1 MTPGRPRRVADCGS
15 FPPPEDLVGRHPA
28 LLAAAGL
35 TLGSLAL
42 LGGSPAATAAGATV
56 RFASP
61 TVVNEFVPGFEPD
74 VVVDATHTASRGRI
88 YSSWPNGFSTTIS
101 YLARSDDHGSSF
113 HPTGGSAGGKPT
125 TCVGGGDSEMQLD
138 GKDGQLLFADLQG
151 LTNFSTSASRD
162 GGDTFTTSCTGV
174 TGAGVD
180 RQWIAVDDNGGTSAV
195 GGGAA
200 DGRAYL
206 FYDNILQN
214 TSSSNPTGNQPVVN
228 VSSDGVNYGGCI
240 ATSTVCKAEA
250 AVISAEDD
258 IVGNAFVDGNPRSP
272 RYHAVSEVRGSS
284 NSRKVLFSTCR
295 GAPAGSPTT
304 AAATAALCADPT
316 AFAPGDTG
324 LVNTHWQD
332 HVVSA
337 VPAGYTVKSF
347 VVGAIDTSGN
357 IYVTW
362 CQYPLKSSGA
372 YDGAGEIMVATSTN
386 GGSTWSAP
394 RRISP
399 PSQPSVIFPWITA
412 GDPGRVDVAWYGA
425 ADSGD
430 RPGPDAADH
439 ALWDVYMAQSTD
451 ALASRPSYTLTKVT
465 DHHVK
470 YSGISTGGLGGSADR
485 SLGDFLQ
492 IKTGLDGEALLS
504 YVDDTS
510 GNRNNDI
517 CQGCGQTPAE
527 AAGPTMSA
535 RQVAGPS
542 LYAAKGTVGSGTPA
556 AGFVTDPVGKGY
568 PDAYL
573 SLPGTDTNASKGI
586 DLRSVGIT
594 RPDSSHLQ
602 ITLRTGDPGLAENL
616 AQSPTNGGLYAN
628 WRVRWAGRYGTSGKD
643 GQIWYVGLQAGQDG
657 NPEYYVGKTAS
668 IDTTHTKYFAYP
680 TGTTVPGRIRGD
692 AIIWT
697 VPTSAVGSPRT
708 GDGLY
713 SVTGFSAMSA
723 LPDRPI
729 GVTEPTGTG
738 QFGDEDTLAA
748 NLLDATPSFS
758 YVLGA
763 KYAVPPGINV
773 GGSSGGTGSHRGG
786 GLAATGLGL
795 ALPLAGVGLIA
806 GVLVLRR
813 RRA

>member
-1 MTPGRPRRVADCGS
+1 VRRRPS
-15 FPPPEDLVGRHPA
+15 
-28 LLAAAGL
+28 LLALAA
-35 TLGSLAL
+35 LAL
-42 LGGSPAATAAGATV
+42 SAGSVGLLNGSPQAAAATTPTAV

-61 TVVNEFVPGFEPD
+61 TVVNAFVPGFEPD
-74 VVVDATHTASRGRI
+74 VAVDATHTASRGRL

-101 YLARSDDHGSSF
+101 YLARSDDHGDSF
-113 HPTGGSAGGKPT
+113 HPTGGSAAGKPA

-151 LTNFSTSASRD
+151 LTNFSTSASSD

-180 RQWIAVDDNGGTSAV
+180 RQWIAIDDNGGTSAI
-195 GGGAA
+195 GTGAG

-214 TSSSNPTGNQPVVN
+214 TSTSNLAGNQPVVN

-240 ATSTVCKAEA
+240 ATSTACKSQA

-258 IVGNAFVDGNPRSP
+258 IVGNAFVDNNPKSS

-284 NSRKVLFSTCR
+284 NSKKVLFSTCR
-295 GAPAGSPTT
+295 GAAPGTPTT

-324 LVNTHWQD
+324 LVNTHWSD
-332 HVVSA
+332 HVVST
-337 VPAGYTVKSF
+337 VPTGYTVKSF
-347 VVGAIDTSGN
+347 VVGAIDTAGN
-357 IYVTW
+357 LYVTW
-362 CQYPLKSSGA
+362 CQYPLKGSGA
-372 YDGAGEIMVATSTN
+372 YDGPGEVMVATSTN
-386 GGSTWSAP
+386 GGTTWSTP
-394 RRISP
+394 HRLNP
-399 PSQPSVIFPWITA
+399 PSQPAVIFPWIAA
-412 GDPGRVDVAWYGA
+412 GDPGRVDVVWYGA
-425 ADSGD
+425 PASGD
-430 RPGPDAADH
+430 PYGPDAANH
-439 ALWDVYMAQSTD
+439 ALWDVYLGQSLN
-451 ALASRPSYTLTKVT
+451 ALASKPTYTLTKVS

-485 SLGDFLQ
+485 SLGDFLEVR
-492 IKTGLDGEALLS
+492 TGLSGEALVS

-535 RQVAGPS
+535 HQIAGPS
-542 LYAAKGTVGSGTPA
+542 LYASKGSVGNGTPA
-556 AGFVTDPVGKGY
+556 TGFVTDPVGKGY

-573 SLPGTDTNASKGI
+573 SLPGTDTNASKGL

-594 RPDSSHLQ
+594 QPDSSHLQ
-602 ITLRTGDPGLAENL
+602 ITLRTGDAGLIENL
-616 AQSPTNGGLYAN
+616 VQSPTQGGLYAN

-643 GQIWYVGLQAGQDG
+643 GQIWYVGLQVGQDG
-657 NPEYYVGKTAS
+657 SPEYYVGKTAS

-680 TGTTVPGRIRGD
+680 TGTSVPGKIRGD

-697 VPTSAVGSPRT
+697 VPTSAIGNPEK

-713 SVTGFSAMSA
+713 GITGFSAMSA
-723 LPDRPI
+723 LPDEPI

-738 QFGDEDTLAA
+738 QFGDEDTLTA

-763 KYAVPPGINV
+763 KYVVPPGINV
-773 GGSSGGTGSHRGG
+773 GGGTSGGKGSKSGG
-786 GLAATGLGL
+786 GLAATGLDV
-795 ALPLAGVGLIA
+795 ALPLAGLALI
-806 GVLVLRR
+806 GVVLLVRR
-813 RRA
+813 RPTRRPLP

>member
-1 MTPGRPRRVADCGS
+1 M
-15 FPPPEDLVGRHPA
+15 RHRPA
-28 LLAAAGL
+28 LLIAAVIALGLGSVGLISGPTTAAAAG
-35 TLGSLAL
+35 
-42 LGGSPAATAAGATV
+42 TAQV

-61 TVVNEFVPGFEPD
+61 TVVNPFVPGFEPD
-74 VVVDATHTASRGRI
+74 VVVDGSHTASRGRL

-101 YLARSDDHGSSF
+101 YLERSDDDGASF
-113 HPTGGSAGGKPT
+113 HPTGGSAGGKPA
-125 TCVGGGDSEMQLD
+125 TCVGGGDSEMQLN

-151 LTNFSTSASRD
+151 LTNFSTSASSD

-180 RQWIAVDDNGGTSAV
+180 RQWIAIDDNGGTSPI
-195 GGGAA
+195 GPGAA

-214 TSSSNPTGNQPVVN
+214 TSTSNLAGNQPVVN

-240 ATSTVCKAEA
+240 ATSSACKSPA

-258 IVGNAFVDGNPRSP
+258 IVGNAFVDSNPKSP
-272 RYHAVSEVRGSS
+272 RYHAISEVRGSS
-284 NSRKVLFSTCR
+284 NSKKVLFSTCR
-295 GAPAGSPTT
+295 GAAAGTVTT
-304 AAATAALCADPT
+304 AAATAAVCADPT

-324 LVNTHWQD
+324 LVSTHWSD
-332 HVVSA
+332 HVVST

-347 VVGAIDTSGN
+347 VVGAIDTAGN

-362 CQYPLKSSGA
+362 CQYPLKGNGA
-372 YDGAGEIMVATSTN
+372 YAGPGEIMLATSTN
-386 GGSTWSAP
+386 GGSTWSSP
-394 RRISP
+394 RKLNP
-399 PSQPSVIFPWITA
+399 PSQPGVIFPWITA
-412 GDPGRVDVAWYGA
+412 GDPGRVDIAWYGA
-425 ADSGD
+425 AASGD
-430 RPGPDAADH
+430 PYGPDAADH
-439 ALWDVYMAQSTD
+439 VLWDVYLSQSVN
-451 ALASRPSYTLTKVT
+451 ALASKPTYHVVKVT

-492 IKTGLDGEALLS
+492 VKTGLSGEALIS

-527 AAGPTMSA
+527 AAGPTMLA

-542 LYAAKGTVGSGTPA
+542 LYAGKGTVGNGMPA
-556 AGFVTDPVGKGY
+556 AGFATDPVGEGY

-573 SLPGTDTNASKGI
+573 SLPGPDTDGSKGLDI
-586 DLRSVGIT
+586 RSVGIT
-594 RPDSSHLQ
+594 QPDSGHLT
-602 ITLRTGDPGLAENL
+602 ITLRTGDPGLIESL
-616 AQSPTNGGLYAN
+616 IQSPTQGGLYAN

-643 GQIWYVGLQAGQDG
+643 GQIWYVGLQVGPDG
-657 NPEYYVGKTAS
+657 AQEYYVGKTAS
-668 IDTTHTKYFAYP
+668 IDTSHAKYFAYP
-680 TGTTVPGRIRGD
+680 TGTSVPGKIRGN

-697 VPTSAVGSPRT
+697 VPTSAIGNPKK

-713 SVTGFSAMSA
+713 SVTGFTAMSA

-729 GVTEPTGTG
+729 GVATQTGTG
-738 QFGDEDTLAA
+738 QVGDEDTLGA
-748 NLLDATPSFS
+748 NLIDAAPSFS
-758 YVLGA
+758 YVVGA

-773 GGSSGGTGSHRGG
+773 GGDTGGGAKSGSG
-786 GLAATGLGL
+786 GLAATGLGV
-795 ALPLAGVGLIA
+795 AFPVAGLVLIGA
-806 GVLVLRR
+806 VLVLRR
-813 RRA
+813 RRAT